1 MNDKNE
7 GRKYMLKNLLCHV
20 VFEAA
25 KVVLSPQKIVFL
37 NFQYNSI
44 SILLLPL
51 LVLRALS
58 TFTLFLNSCA
68 QLLKHQTFLK
78 SSNLA

>member
-25 KVVLSPQKIVFL
+25 KVVLLRPQKIIFLRFKFYLQKIGFL
-37 NFQYNSI
+37 NF
-44 SILLLPL
+44 
-51 LVLRALS
+51 
-58 TFTLFLNSCA
+58 
-68 QLLKHQTFLK
+68 
-78 SSNLA
+78 

>member
-25 KVVLSPQKIVFL
+25 KVVLPPSTKNYLFKI
-37 NFQYNSI
+37 
-44 SILLLPL
+44 
-51 LVLRALS
+51 
-58 TFTLFLNSCA
+58 
-68 QLLKHQTFLK
+68 
-78 SSNLA
+78 

>member
-25 KVVLSPQKIVFL
+25 KVVFPLSIKDC
-37 NFQYNSI
+37 
-44 SILLLPL
+44 
-51 LVLRALS
+51 LS
-58 TFTLFLNSCA
+58 RI
-68 QLLKHQTFLK
+68 
-78 SSNLA
+78 